1 MLDFGDF
8 GLSYVF
14 FHRFRLSYVLFVV
27 FEPWEVEKHL
37 VFGKDTYLS
46 GWAKPER
53 DIDSFVEWKTR
64 LILCHLGL
72 DDIG

>member
-14 FHRFRLSYVLFVV
+14 FHRFRLSYVLFAV

-37 VFGKDTYLS
+37 VLVKIPIFRVELNLNVTLTVLLS
-46 GWAKPER
+46 EKRG
-53 DIDSFVEWKTR
+53 
-64 LILCHLGL
+64 
-72 DDIG
+72 